1 VAQAKPLTALQRCQR
16 STGTTGPAT
25 ALAVAGSAEVSKPMI
40 ATAAAPGSNQLLRAV
55 VGAQLPLFEPDTID

>member
-1 VAQAKPLTALQRCQR
+1 
-16 STGTTGPAT
+16 
-25 ALAVAGSAEVSKPMI
+25 MI